1 MSSVIGVD
9 IGGTQMRAAR
19 FNSGLEMIERASRP
33 TLGEQGVDSIVARL
47 IELIEQVAPEDP
59 SELAGIGVGAPG
71 PLDPDAGIIRTP
83 PNIPFH
89 HTPLVD
95 ILHDALH
102 VPVLLDNDANLAAL
116 AEHRLG
122 AGQGTQNMVYLT
134 LSTGLGSG
142 LILNGELYRGRGQA
156 GEAGFTII
164 AADHPASGPEQHGYA
179 EFVASGTAIARRA
192 TEAVQAGKQ
201 TTLAELDTI
210 TGEDVA
216 NAAEAGDPVAQ
227 TIIRET
233 GRYAGILIA
242 SLSMLLQPDCFVLGG
257 SVTQIGDRLFE
268 PMHEALREFAIDP
281 VFYEGI
287 DIRQAALG
295 DDVGLYGAAAL
306 ALGYGG

>member
-142 LILNGELYRGRGQA
+142 LILNGELYRVRGQA